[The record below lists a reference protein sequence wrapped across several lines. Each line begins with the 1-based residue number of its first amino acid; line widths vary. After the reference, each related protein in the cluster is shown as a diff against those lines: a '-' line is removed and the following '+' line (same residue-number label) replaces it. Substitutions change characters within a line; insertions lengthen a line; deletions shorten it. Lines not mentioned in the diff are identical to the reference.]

1 MFDARVGMRLSVTAA
16 SPCVQQNAHAGSLPG
31 LMEID
36 LRTTADPRTQRH
48 ATTRGCCRA
57 VAAAWLCAGLSAQS
71 AFADQSVAPKH
82 DVKGAATT
90 LPTVRVDAARLDIPP
105 FDIPAALSVVDVT
118 ASAGEPGVNLSEL
131 LVGVPGILA
140 RDRQNYAQD
149 EQISIRGFGA
159 RSTFGVR
166 SIRLFV
172 DGIPATLPDGQ
183 GQVSHFNLDSADRVE
198 VLRGPF
204 SVLYGNAAGGV
215 VQLWSADGTAV
226 PQTTLGIYAGSN
238 DTFRYAVDTR
248 GVTGPVDYNIAASE
262 FLSGGYRQHSRV
274 HRESDNAKFGIDL
287 GRQRKLTL
295 VLNRLYQPV
304 AQDALGLTRAQ
315 VDADPT
321 QATPVASQY
330 NTRKSIQQDQLGAI
344 YEQSIDEADQLRL
357 MGYYGQRSI
366 LQFQSIPPTTQANP
380 LQSGGVVAPDTRYG
394 GLDARW
400 TQHGELAGH
409 DEEFVFGASGD
420 YQRQHRLGYENFV
433 GDVLGVQGR
442 LRRNEDDNVN
452 NVAGYAQW
460 YWHYADRWSLLLG
473 LRHDE
478 VRFSEHDF
486 YITALNPDDS
496 GDVRYSATTPV
507 AGLQFR
513 PSDNLRVYASYG
525 KGFETPSYNELGY
538 RSDGQAGLA
547 FNLQPARSHNL
558 EVGSKWQVTHA
569 LKFDAAAFR
578 ADTRDELAVATNQNG
593 RSTYQNVGDARRQ
606 GVELSLSGEL
616 GNDWQLA
623 AGFTHLQARFR
634 SGFLTCTSTP
644 CSVPTTSVA
653 AGSRIPGVPDNYGS
667 LRLQHG
673 SDLGWREGLSV
684 SGVGVVTVNDTN
696 TQRAAGYGLVD
707 VDVSY
712 TFALGSST
720 RLQLSAR
727 VDNIADRRYI
737 GTVIV
742 NDANGRYFE
751 PGPDRTFLL
760 GARLTL

>member
-1 MFDARVGMRLSVTAA
+1 VKRAM
-16 SPCVQQNAHAGSLPG
+16 Q
-31 LMEID
+31 D
-36 LRTTADPRTQRH
+36 LRLHGQGRV
-48 ATTRGCCRA
+48 A
-57 VAAAWLCAGLSAQS
+57 VRRLDRVIAAVLLCAGLAVRQASAGE
-71 AFADQSVAPKH
+71 APPATSESP
-82 DVKGAATT
+82 AAGVT
-90 LPTVRVDAARLDIPP
+90 LPVVQVNASRLDIPA
-105 FDIPAALSVVDVT
+105 FDIPAALSVVKVDT
-118 ASAGEPGVNLSEL
+118 ASAGQPGVNLSEA

-204 SVLYGNAAGGV
+204 AVLYGNAAGGV

-238 DTFRYAVDTR
+238 DTFRYTADTR
-248 GVTGPVDYNIAASE
+248 GIVGPVDYNIASSE

-287 GRQRKLTL
+287 GDQRKLTL
-295 VLNRLYQPV
+295 VLNRLYQPT

-321 QATPVASQY
+321 QATSVASQY
-330 NTRKSIQQDQLGAI
+330 NTRKSIEQSQLGAI
-344 YEQSIDEADQLRL
+344 YEQQLDEADQLRL

-366 LQFQSIPPTTQANP
+366 LQFQAIPPGTQKNP
-380 LQSGGVVAPDTRYG
+380 LQSGGVVAPDTNYG
-394 GLDARW
+394 GLDLRW
-400 TQHGELAGH
+400 TRSGQLGGRQY
-409 DEEFVFGASGD
+409 EFVLGASGD
-420 YQRQHRLGYENFV
+420 YQRQHRLGYENFI
-433 GDVLGVQGR
+433 GSELGVQGK

-452 NVAGYAQW
+452 NVAEYAQW
-460 YWHYADRWSLLLG
+460 YWHFADRWSLLLG

-496 GDVRYSATTPV
+496 GNVHYSATTPV

-513 PSDNLRVYASYG
+513 PIDNLRVYVSYG
-525 KGFETPSYNELGY
+525 NGFETPSYNELGY
-538 RSDGQAGLA
+538 RSDGQAGPA
-547 FNLQPARSHNL
+547 FNLRPARSHNL
-558 EVGSKWQVTHA
+558 EVGSKWQITHA
-569 LKFDAAAFR
+569 LEFDVAAFR

-644 CSVPTTSVA
+644 CGVPTTLVP

-673 SDLGWREGLSV
+673 GDLGWREGV
-684 SGVGVVTVNDTN
+684 TFSGAGAVTVNDTH

-707 VDVSY
+707 LDVSY
-712 TFALGSST
+712 TFALGT
-720 RLQLSAR
+720 RAQLQLSAR
-727 VDNIADRRYI
+727 VDNVADRRYI

-751 PGPDRTFLL
+751 PGPDRTCML
-760 GARLTL
+760 GARLVL